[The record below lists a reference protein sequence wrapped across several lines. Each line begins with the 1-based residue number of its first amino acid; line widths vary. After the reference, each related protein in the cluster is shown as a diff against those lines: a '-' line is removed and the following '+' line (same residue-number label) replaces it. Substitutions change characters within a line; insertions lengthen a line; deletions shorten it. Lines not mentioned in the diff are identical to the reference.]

1 MRKTKINTLTIKDIA
16 DRYFAEQCKRLGPI
30 KHAPRKLACKRA
42 A

>member
-1 MRKTKINTLTIKDIA
+1 MRKIKKLTVKDIA

-30 KHAPRKLACKRA
+30 SRPRSTRKRA

>member
-1 MRKTKINTLTIKDIA
+1 MRKIKKLTVKDIA

-30 KHAPRKLACKRA
+30 KHTRKRA

>member
-1 MRKTKINTLTIKDIA
+1 MRKMKIKTLTVKDIA

-30 KHAPRKLACKRA
+30 KHPRPTRKRA

>member
-1 MRKTKINTLTIKDIA
+1 MRKIKKLTVKDIA

-30 KHAPRKLACKRA
+30 KHATRKRA